1 MRPSFDERE
10 ATRETKVSDEE
21 SRSHEASPDG
31 LHKASVDDLHE
42 ASADDLRS
50 HEASPEEVRA
60 YASRV
65 RSLVEAT
72 LDELVPAE
80 TVDPPTVHAAIR
92 WSLFAPAKRF
102 RPLLVFAVG
111 EAFGATP
118 ERLIK
123 TACAFELMHTYSLVH
138 DDLPAM
144 DDDELRRGRPTCH
157 VKFGEAVAILAGDA
171 LQSLAFQTIAED
183 ETLEASLRVRLIAE
197 LARAAG
203 TPSGM
208 VAGQAHDLAAEA
220 RNDVGGEEL
229 ELIHR
234 RKTGA
239 LIASAARAGALIA
252 GAVERETEA
261 VSRYALDLGLLFQI
275 TDDLLDVT
283 ASAADLGKT
292 PGKDARAQKVTYPS
306 LYGIEATRERARDVY
321 QDACAAL
328 DSLKSSTGLL
338 RGIARLVLE
347 RRA

>member
-1 MRPSFDERE
+1 MTRPSFDER
-10 ATRETKVSDEE
+10 AAD
-21 SRSHEASPDG
+21 ASPEG
-31 LHKASVDDLHE
+31 ERARE
-42 ASADDLRS
+42 ASAAVAR
-50 HEASPEEVRA
+50 EASAEEVRA
-60 YASRV
+60 YAARV
-65 RSLVEAT
+65 RSLVEAK

-80 TVDPPTVHAAIR
+80 AEEPISVHAAVR

-111 EAFGATP
+111 EAFGAAP
-118 ERLIK
+118 ERLVK
-123 TACAFELMHTYSLVH
+123 SACAFELIHTYSLVH

-144 DDDELRRGRPTCH
+144 DDDDLRRGRQTCH
-157 VKFGEAVAILAGDA
+157 VKFGEAMAILAGDA

-183 ETLEASLRVRLIAE
+183 ERLEASLRVRLVAE

-203 TPSGM
+203 TPTGM

-220 RNDVGGEEL
+220 RPDVTGEEL

-239 LIASAARAGALIA
+239 LIAAAARAGALVA
-252 GAVERETEA
+252 GACEREVEA
-261 VSRYALDLGLLFQI
+261 VSRYALELGLLFQI

-292 PGKDARAQKVTYPS
+292 PGKDARAQKVTYPA
-306 LYGIEATRERARDVY
+306 LYGVEAALALARRVY
-321 QDACAAL
+321 EEACAAL
-328 DSLKSSTGLL
+328 DSLESPTALL
-338 RGIARLVLE
+338 RGVARLVLE